1 MVFVEVIFSLCMSM
15 LLLFVSGVVANGLVN
30 EPSHEDLVWW
40 GTLKLLETL
49 VVAYVIFNWITK

>member
-1 MVFVEVIFSLCMSM
+1 MVFVEVIISLGVSVI
-15 LLLFVSGVVANGLVN
+15 LLFASGVVANGLVN
-30 EPSHEDLVWW
+30 ESSHEDLVWW